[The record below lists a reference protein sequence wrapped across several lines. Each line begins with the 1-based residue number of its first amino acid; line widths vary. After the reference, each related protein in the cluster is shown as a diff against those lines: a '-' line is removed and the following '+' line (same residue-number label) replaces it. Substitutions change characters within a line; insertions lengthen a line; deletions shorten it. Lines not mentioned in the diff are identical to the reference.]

1 VVFFCLQYL
10 KELLQQL
17 IDNFNK
23 SIEEAQVYRKS
34 STVKTRNYKTEY
46 AKGQKHAYANT
57 TKQLTKALSK
67 F

>member
-1 VVFFCLQYL
+1 L

-23 SIEEAQVYRKS
+23 SIEETQFYRKS
-34 STVKTRNYKTEY
+34 SSVKNKNYKTEY

-67 F
+67 V